1 MLNESPENIIE
12 YRKPVL
18 WQRGYDEAS
27 KVLEP
32 KIAELIQEN
41 EVIRQNA
48 FDRAWD
54 ELEPE
59 LMTLTDENESLH
71 KTNSSLCDEV
81 NQLLRDNADLLKT
94 LMTLTHGVDQLKNKA
109 AVSSEL
115 ALALEVIK
123 RLGGHELADFP

>member
-1 MLNESPENIIE
+1 MIDESPENIIE

-41 EVIRQNA
+41 EVIRQNE
-48 FDRAWD
+48 FNRVWD
-54 ELEPE
+54 KLEPD
-59 LMTLTDENESLH
+59 LVKLTDENEELH
-71 KTNSSLCDEV
+71 STNSNLCDEV

-115 ALALEVIK
+115 ALALEVIE
-123 RLGGHELADFP
+123 RLGGYELADFP

>member
-1 MLNESPENIIE
+1 MIDESTENIIE

-32 KIAELIQEN
+32 QIAKLIQEN
-41 EVIRQNA
+41 EELRQHEFN
-48 FDRAWD
+48 RVWD
-54 ELEPE
+54 KLEPD
-59 LMTLTDENESLH
+59 LVKLTDENEELH
-71 KTNSSLCDEV
+71 STNSNLCDEV

-115 ALALEVIK
+115 ALALEVIE
-123 RLGGHELADFP
+123 RLGGYELADFP

>member
-12 YRKPVL
+12 YRKPLL

-32 KIAELIQEN
+32 QIAKLIQEN
-41 EVIRQNA
+41 EELRQHEFN
-48 FDRAWD
+48 RVWD
-54 ELEPE
+54 KLEPD
-59 LMTLTDENESLH
+59 LVKLTDENEELH
-71 KTNSSLCDEV
+71 STNSNLCDEV

-123 RLGGHELADFP
+123 RLGGYELADFP

>member
-12 YRKPVL
+12 YRKPLL

-32 KIAELIQEN
+32 QIATLIQEN
-41 EVIRQNA
+41 EELRQHEFN
-48 FDRAWD
+48 RVWD
-54 ELEPE
+54 KLEPD
-59 LMTLTDENESLH
+59 LVKLTDENEELH
-71 KTNSSLCDEV
+71 STNSNLCDEV

-123 RLGGHELADFP
+123 RLGGYELADFP